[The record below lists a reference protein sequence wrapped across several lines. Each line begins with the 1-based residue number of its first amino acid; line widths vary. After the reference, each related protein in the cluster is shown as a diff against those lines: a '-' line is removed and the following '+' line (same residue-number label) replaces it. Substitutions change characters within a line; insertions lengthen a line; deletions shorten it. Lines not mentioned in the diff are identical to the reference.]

1 MKLTCLILDDEEIA
15 ITHLSKY
22 INKIP
27 YLELI
32 ACFTNPKQAIDYL
45 QENEVDLIFL
55 DIQMPNNELDGIDF
69 LNIMGNKYNYIF
81 TTAHPE
87 YALKSYEY
95 NALDYLHK
103 PFSFERFANAVSKV
117 YDRFVDKNSK
127 TLKIKDSPSTEPKST
142 ISSKFCGD
150 SFCGRFGELCNDS
163 YHQRQICYLTKRQG
177 FGRKFAFGNVYAGA
191 SFLHNFIGK
200 D

>member
-15 ITHLSKY
+15 INHLSKY

-45 QENEVDLIFL
+45 QENEVHLIFL

-87 YALKSYEY
+87 
-95 NALDYLHK
+95 LH
-103 PFSFERFANAVSKV
+103 
-117 YDRFVDKNSK
+117 
-127 TLKIKDSPSTEPKST
+127 
-142 ISSKFCGD
+142 
-150 SFCGRFGELCNDS
+150 
-163 YHQRQICYLTKRQG
+163 
-177 FGRKFAFGNVYAGA
+177 
-191 SFLHNFIGK
+191 
-200 D
+200 